1 MWKENLK
8 KEVEKIES
16 REQLYRDLIDQKQNI
31 YTKKVNPPEI
41 QKGIDFFEKVQPWCD
56 FWKGI
61 ERKEGITVNFAYKK
75 FPEVGKN
82 YVPVSYTIK
91 DAPSVFEFLGLE
103 NKMNTFVQNYYKI
116 TDQFQ
121 ELSDWC
127 FKNRE
132 KISDP
137 SNKNLA
143 DQIEAEQ
150 NKNVKQKVKRLKKKI
165 LKKISILTI
174 FFIIAIF
181 SANLTFAEPLP
192 VSTSYDDVINSAKK
206 INNES
211 VETTTK
217 PNSLQNQENEI
228 NTKTV
233 NISKSTDS
241 QDVQKISNQVKKDA
255 KNIKTKQDIK
265 ILNLILKFILA
276 MIWVIISSIIIFILL
291 ISYKKLIL
299 KDNRQNIT
307 YENTAQSLDTPKNF
321 KDALKLFLDKTK
333 WY

>member
-1 MWKENLK
+1 M
-8 KEVEKIES
+8 
-16 REQLYRDLIDQKQNI
+16 
-31 YTKKVNPPEI
+31 
-41 QKGIDFFEKVQPWCD
+41 
-56 FWKGI
+56 
-61 ERKEGITVNFAYKK
+61 
-75 FPEVGKN
+75 
-82 YVPVSYTIK
+82 
-91 DAPSVFEFLGLE
+91 
-103 NKMNTFVQNYYKI
+103 
-116 TDQFQ
+116 
-121 ELSDWC
+121 
-127 FKNRE
+127 
-132 KISDP
+132 
-137 SNKNLA
+137 
-143 DQIEAEQ
+143 
-150 NKNVKQKVKRLKKKI
+150 
-165 LKKISILTI
+165 KKISILTI

>member
-1 MWKENLK
+1 
-8 KEVEKIES
+8 
-16 REQLYRDLIDQKQNI
+16 
-31 YTKKVNPPEI
+31 
-41 QKGIDFFEKVQPWCD
+41 
-56 FWKGI
+56 
-61 ERKEGITVNFAYKK
+61 
-75 FPEVGKN
+75 
-82 YVPVSYTIK
+82 
-91 DAPSVFEFLGLE
+91 
-103 NKMNTFVQNYYKI
+103 
-116 TDQFQ
+116 
-121 ELSDWC
+121 
-127 FKNRE
+127 
-132 KISDP
+132 
-137 SNKNLA
+137 
-143 DQIEAEQ
+143 
-150 NKNVKQKVKRLKKKI
+150 

>member
-1 MWKENLK
+1 
-8 KEVEKIES
+8 
-16 REQLYRDLIDQKQNI
+16 
-31 YTKKVNPPEI
+31 
-41 QKGIDFFEKVQPWCD
+41 
-56 FWKGI
+56 
-61 ERKEGITVNFAYKK
+61 
-75 FPEVGKN
+75 
-82 YVPVSYTIK
+82 
-91 DAPSVFEFLGLE
+91 
-103 NKMNTFVQNYYKI
+103 
-116 TDQFQ
+116 
-121 ELSDWC
+121 
-127 FKNRE
+127 
-132 KISDP
+132 
-137 SNKNLA
+137 
-143 DQIEAEQ
+143 
-150 NKNVKQKVKRLKKKI
+150 

-206 INNES
+206 ITNES

>member
-1 MWKENLK
+1 M
-8 KEVEKIES
+8 
-16 REQLYRDLIDQKQNI
+16 
-31 YTKKVNPPEI
+31 
-41 QKGIDFFEKVQPWCD
+41 
-56 FWKGI
+56 
-61 ERKEGITVNFAYKK
+61 
-75 FPEVGKN
+75 
-82 YVPVSYTIK
+82 
-91 DAPSVFEFLGLE
+91 
-103 NKMNTFVQNYYKI
+103 
-116 TDQFQ
+116 
-121 ELSDWC
+121 
-127 FKNRE
+127 
-132 KISDP
+132 
-137 SNKNLA
+137 
-143 DQIEAEQ
+143 
-150 NKNVKQKVKRLKKKI
+150 
-165 LKKISILTI
+165 KKISIITI

>member
-1 MWKENLK
+1 M
-8 KEVEKIES
+8 
-16 REQLYRDLIDQKQNI
+16 
-31 YTKKVNPPEI
+31 
-41 QKGIDFFEKVQPWCD
+41 
-56 FWKGI
+56 
-61 ERKEGITVNFAYKK
+61 
-75 FPEVGKN
+75 
-82 YVPVSYTIK
+82 
-91 DAPSVFEFLGLE
+91 
-103 NKMNTFVQNYYKI
+103 
-116 TDQFQ
+116 
-121 ELSDWC
+121 
-127 FKNRE
+127 
-132 KISDP
+132 
-137 SNKNLA
+137 
-143 DQIEAEQ
+143 
-150 NKNVKQKVKRLKKKI
+150 
-165 LKKISILTI
+165 KKISILTI

-206 INNES
+206 ITNES

-307 YENTAQSLDTPKNF
+307 YENKAQSLDTPKNF

>member
-1 MWKENLK
+1 M
-8 KEVEKIES
+8 
-16 REQLYRDLIDQKQNI
+16 
-31 YTKKVNPPEI
+31 
-41 QKGIDFFEKVQPWCD
+41 
-56 FWKGI
+56 
-61 ERKEGITVNFAYKK
+61 
-75 FPEVGKN
+75 
-82 YVPVSYTIK
+82 
-91 DAPSVFEFLGLE
+91 
-103 NKMNTFVQNYYKI
+103 
-116 TDQFQ
+116 
-121 ELSDWC
+121 
-127 FKNRE
+127 
-132 KISDP
+132 
-137 SNKNLA
+137 
-143 DQIEAEQ
+143 
-150 NKNVKQKVKRLKKKI
+150 
-165 LKKISILTI
+165 KKISILTI

-206 INNES
+206 ITNES
-211 VETTTK
+211 VETTNK

>member
-1 MWKENLK
+1 M
-8 KEVEKIES
+8 
-16 REQLYRDLIDQKQNI
+16 
-31 YTKKVNPPEI
+31 
-41 QKGIDFFEKVQPWCD
+41 
-56 FWKGI
+56 
-61 ERKEGITVNFAYKK
+61 
-75 FPEVGKN
+75 
-82 YVPVSYTIK
+82 
-91 DAPSVFEFLGLE
+91 
-103 NKMNTFVQNYYKI
+103 
-116 TDQFQ
+116 
-121 ELSDWC
+121 
-127 FKNRE
+127 
-132 KISDP
+132 
-137 SNKNLA
+137 
-143 DQIEAEQ
+143 
-150 NKNVKQKVKRLKKKI
+150 
-165 LKKISILTI
+165 KKISILTI

-276 MIWVIISSIIIFILL
+276 MILFIISSIIIFILL

>member
-1 MWKENLK
+1 M
-8 KEVEKIES
+8 
-16 REQLYRDLIDQKQNI
+16 
-31 YTKKVNPPEI
+31 
-41 QKGIDFFEKVQPWCD
+41 
-56 FWKGI
+56 
-61 ERKEGITVNFAYKK
+61 
-75 FPEVGKN
+75 
-82 YVPVSYTIK
+82 
-91 DAPSVFEFLGLE
+91 
-103 NKMNTFVQNYYKI
+103 
-116 TDQFQ
+116 
-121 ELSDWC
+121 
-127 FKNRE
+127 
-132 KISDP
+132 
-137 SNKNLA
+137 
-143 DQIEAEQ
+143 
-150 NKNVKQKVKRLKKKI
+150 
-165 LKKISILTI
+165 KKISILTI

-206 INNES
+206 ITNES

-217 PNSLQNQENEI
+217 PNSLQNQENEN

>member
-1 MWKENLK
+1 M
-8 KEVEKIES
+8 
-16 REQLYRDLIDQKQNI
+16 
-31 YTKKVNPPEI
+31 
-41 QKGIDFFEKVQPWCD
+41 
-56 FWKGI
+56 
-61 ERKEGITVNFAYKK
+61 
-75 FPEVGKN
+75 
-82 YVPVSYTIK
+82 
-91 DAPSVFEFLGLE
+91 
-103 NKMNTFVQNYYKI
+103 
-116 TDQFQ
+116 
-121 ELSDWC
+121 
-127 FKNRE
+127 
-132 KISDP
+132 
-137 SNKNLA
+137 
-143 DQIEAEQ
+143 
-150 NKNVKQKVKRLKKKI
+150 
-165 LKKISILTI
+165 KKISILTI

-206 INNES
+206 ITNES

-217 PNSLQNQENEI
+217 SNSLQNQENEI

-307 YENTAQSLDTPKNF
+307 YENKAQSLDTPKNF

>member
-1 MWKENLK
+1 MMIL
-8 KEVEKIES
+8 
-16 REQLYRDLIDQKQNI
+16 LIQQ
-31 YTKKVNPPEI
+31 
-41 QKGIDFFEKVQPWCD
+41 
-56 FWKGI
+56 
-61 ERKEGITVNFAYKK
+61 
-75 FPEVGKN
+75 
-82 YVPVSYTIK
+82 
-91 DAPSVFEFLGLE
+91 
-103 NKMNTFVQNYYKI
+103 
-116 TDQFQ
+116 
-121 ELSDWC
+121 
-127 FKNRE
+127 
-132 KISDP
+132 
-137 SNKNLA
+137 
-143 DQIEAEQ
+143 
-150 NKNVKQKVKRLKKKI
+150 
-165 LKKISILTI
+165 
-174 FFIIAIF
+174 
-181 SANLTFAEPLP
+181 
-192 VSTSYDDVINSAKK
+192 KK

>member
-1 MWKENLK
+1 M
-8 KEVEKIES
+8 
-16 REQLYRDLIDQKQNI
+16 
-31 YTKKVNPPEI
+31 
-41 QKGIDFFEKVQPWCD
+41 
-56 FWKGI
+56 
-61 ERKEGITVNFAYKK
+61 
-75 FPEVGKN
+75 
-82 YVPVSYTIK
+82 
-91 DAPSVFEFLGLE
+91 
-103 NKMNTFVQNYYKI
+103 
-116 TDQFQ
+116 
-121 ELSDWC
+121 
-127 FKNRE
+127 
-132 KISDP
+132 
-137 SNKNLA
+137 
-143 DQIEAEQ
+143 
-150 NKNVKQKVKRLKKKI
+150 
-165 LKKISILTI
+165 KKISILTI

-206 INNES
+206 ITNES

>member
-1 MWKENLK
+1 M
-8 KEVEKIES
+8 
-16 REQLYRDLIDQKQNI
+16 
-31 YTKKVNPPEI
+31 
-41 QKGIDFFEKVQPWCD
+41 
-56 FWKGI
+56 
-61 ERKEGITVNFAYKK
+61 
-75 FPEVGKN
+75 
-82 YVPVSYTIK
+82 
-91 DAPSVFEFLGLE
+91 
-103 NKMNTFVQNYYKI
+103 
-116 TDQFQ
+116 
-121 ELSDWC
+121 
-127 FKNRE
+127 
-132 KISDP
+132 
-137 SNKNLA
+137 
-143 DQIEAEQ
+143 
-150 NKNVKQKVKRLKKKI
+150 
-165 LKKISILTI
+165 KKISILTI

-217 PNSLQNQENEI
+217 PNSLQNQENEN